1 VKLNHPVQNIGMF
14 HWNWFC
20 IYLFICLLRSTQ
32 TIIAEVPQFS
42 SVLPTM
48 PWIQRSI
55 STPISFV
62 RRDGVIYLTPLVFT
76 YTPEPAAI
84 RKSSSTNTMLP
95 STTDSNFC
103 E

>member
-1 VKLNHPVQNIGMF
+1 
-14 HWNWFC
+14 
-20 IYLFICLLRSTQ
+20 
-32 TIIAEVPQFS
+32 
-42 SVLPTM
+42 M